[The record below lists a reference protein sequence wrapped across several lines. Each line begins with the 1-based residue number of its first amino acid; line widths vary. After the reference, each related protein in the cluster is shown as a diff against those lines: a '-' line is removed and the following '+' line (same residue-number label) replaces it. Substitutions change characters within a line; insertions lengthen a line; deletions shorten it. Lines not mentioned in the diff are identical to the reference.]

1 MSYLNKPSDTL
12 MLDLINNTPGNIPV
26 RRDQITFGKPIAK
39 ISSDPNVNTGL
50 RVSAVVGKGYTGY
63 VDVEYFRL
71 DIASLFEGIDVIL
84 DVPDAQTSS
93 DLLARLNAKY
103 DLGIVATEVIENPVS
118 HDVTDANGAMHT
130 LFFKDSL
137 VYIGH
142 LTLWVGPEDGSNII
156 RWEDGSAL
164 RWEDGS
170 VMMLEE
176 TA

>member
-71 DIASLFEGIDVIL
+71 DIASLFEDIDVIL
-84 DVPDAQTSS
+84 DVPSAVTSS
-93 DLLARLNAKY
+93 DLLERLNTKY
-103 DLGIVATEVIENPVS
+103 DLGIVSTEVVESPVS
-118 HDVTDANGAMHT
+118 HVTTDANGAKHT
-130 LFFKDSL
+130 LVMKDSL
-137 VYIGH
+137 VYFGS
-142 LTLWVGPEDGSNII
+142 LVLWVGPEDGSNII
-156 RWEDGSAL
+156 RWEDGTAM

-170 VMMLEE
+170 VMMLEQP
-176 TA
+176 A